1 MSRGTVYL
9 IGAGPGDIGLI
20 SYKGMQRLRQADVV
34 LYDRLVNPLLL
45 EEVKE
50 GAELI
55 YVGKLPNRH
64 ILRQEAIHDELVRQ
78 ADHHQTVVRLKG
90 GDPSVFGRVGEEAA
104 FLDRYQVPFEI
115 IPGITSG
122 IAVPAYANVPVTHRT
137 KGTSFAVA
145 TGHSQKENSLELDWS
160 GLAKIDTVAF
170 YMGVKN
176 LPRIV
181 ENFIQHGRP
190 ESESV
195 LCIQWGTTS
204 KQKVVKAT
212 LATIVEEVNS
222 HGIGNPAIT
231 LVGKVA
237 ELYKGKSWF
246 EDQPLF
252 GHYPLVLA
260 EGSSSLVSD
269 LRQAGAEAFAP
280 KVALQKDE
288 NSVLFYSSDDV
299 EVFIEQLREEAVDI
313 RTISLD
319 LVAVTSSA
327 QNALKHYGLLAAPL
341 ERKTEDESTLSNLD
355 EKWTTATNV
364 ILGRLQEEQ
373 SITDIILS
381 SSQRLPHL
389 FRIVEQYPEL
399 REVPIYSDQEEVVKT
414 LCTLGFLGV
423 RVSGQTPS
431 VLGQWLHARQGKVM
445 NDASYSLRRSWQP
458 SPNW

>member
-20 SYKGMQRLRQADVV
+20 SYKGMKRLRQADVV

-45 EEVKE
+45 EEVKD

-64 ILRQEAIHDELVRQ
+64 ILSQEAIHDELVRQ
-78 ADHHQTVVRLKG
+78 ADIHQTVVRLKG

-104 FLDRYQVPFEI
+104 FLERYQVPFEI

-181 ENFIQHGRP
+181 ENFIQHGRL
-190 ESESV
+190 ENESV

-212 LATIVEEVNS
+212 LATIVEEVKS

-237 ELYKGKSWF
+237 ELYEGKSWF
-246 EDQPLF
+246 EDRPLF
-252 GHYPLVLA
+252 GHYPLVLTEDA
-260 EGSSSLVSD
+260 STLVSD

-280 KVALQKDE
+280 KVALRRDGDG
-288 NSVLFYSSDDV
+288 VFFYSSDDV
-299 EVFIEQLREEAVDI
+299 EVFIQQLREDMVDI
-313 RTISLD
+313 RTVSLN
-319 LVAVTSSA
+319 LVAMTACA
-327 QNALKHYGLLAAPL
+327 QDALKHYGLLSSPL
-341 ERKTEDESTLSNLD
+341 EEEVEEWSSFLHLERT
-355 EKWTTATNV
+355 WTTATKV
-364 ILGRLQEEQ
+364 ILERLQEEQ
-373 SITDIILS
+373 SITAIILS
-381 SSQRLPHL
+381 SSQQLPSL
-389 FRIVEQYPEL
+389 LKVVEQYPEL
-399 REVPIYSDQEEVVKT
+399 RELPIYSNKEEVVKA
-414 LCTLGFLGV
+414 LLTLGFHGV
-423 RVSGQTPS
+423 QVSAPTSS
-431 VLGQWLHARQGKVM
+431 VLGQWLYARQGKVI
-445 NDASYSLRRSWQP
+445 NRASRSLRRSWQP
-458 SPNW
+458 SSNG